1 MINKGEL
8 QSTISKYNLGGMI
21 DAVKWTVQNKY
32 LTIKFTSPNR
42 DMIGEIT
49 HTSFDIE
56 DCEIAIYNTS
66 QLDKLLAITSGDVNL
81 QLERIGKI
89 FGRLVIEDTN
99 YKLNYSLSDLMLIPK
114 PGTPMDPD
122 SYVVESILESDVIS
136 AVIRAKNAL
145 QSDNVNF
152 TITTNFDGEQVL
164 TLIFGDNSTHTH
176 KVEYIVP
183 NTVIT
188 GNQYNFNIP
197 FNSEMIRV
205 IFANNKDANKAYM
218 SLNINGLL
226 RLVFEGD
233 KWKSTY
239 YIIGTTN

>member
-1 MINKGEL
+1 
-8 QSTISKYNLGGMI
+8 
-21 DAVKWTVQNKY
+21 
-32 LTIKFTSPNR
+32 
-42 DMIGEIT
+42 
-49 HTSFDIE
+49 
-56 DCEIAIYNTS
+56 
-66 QLDKLLAITSGDVNL
+66 
-81 QLERIGKI
+81 
-89 FGRLVIEDTN
+89 
-99 YKLNYSLSDLMLIPK
+99 MLIPK

-218 SLNINGLL
+218 SLNIDGLL

>member
-1 MINKGEL
+1 
-8 QSTISKYNLGGMI
+8 
-21 DAVKWTVQNKY
+21 
-32 LTIKFTSPNR
+32 
-42 DMIGEIT
+42 MIGEIT

-81 QLERIGKI
+81 QLEKIGKI

-218 SLNINGLL
+218 SLNIDGLL